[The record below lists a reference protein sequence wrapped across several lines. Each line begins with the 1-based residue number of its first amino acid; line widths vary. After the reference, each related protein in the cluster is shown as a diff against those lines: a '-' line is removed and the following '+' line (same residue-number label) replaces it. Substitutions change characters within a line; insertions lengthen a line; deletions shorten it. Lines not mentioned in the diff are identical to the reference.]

1 LFELSNAVT
10 TYPAV
15 ALKPVGAV
23 GGVVSTTATATGA
36 AISDRSIAIAIVE

>member
-10 TYPAV
+10 TYPAG

-36 AISDRSIAIAIVE
+36 AMSDRSIETAIVE